1 MLKSLLLAR
10 VDSRER
16 SDHSVNRLIA
26 CLDELHPFRRD
37 PEPSLPVSG
46 SDCLHCLRAGFFRPL
61 FVFFWGAHSAKNNA
75 HVPVVCSKLL
85 TSAEFFK
92 TR

>member
-61 FVFFWGAHSAKNNA
+61 FVFF
-75 HVPVVCSKLL
+75 
-85 TSAEFFK
+85 
-92 TR
+92 